1 MRLLNEEGRNMPK
14 LYMLVGVPGAG
25 KSTWLASQ
33 NWAKDI
39 PVVSSDRFI
48 DEHAAKEGKTYNEV
62 FKDYAPIAMRL
73 MDNQVEI
80 CKANNSDII
89 WDQTN
94 TTVKSRAKKLAK
106 LEGYEKIAVVF
117 RTPNTVEHNRRVDSR
132 PGKAIPKDI
141 MTVMINTFAE
151 PTEEEGFKEIWYV

>member
-1 MRLLNEEGRNMPK
+1 MRLLKEEEKDMPK
-14 LYMLVGVPGAG
+14 VYMLIGVPGAG

-33 NWAKDI
+33 HWAKDI

-48 DEHAAKEGKTYNEV
+48 DAHAEKEGKTYNEV

-73 MDNQVEI
+73 MDNQVLI
-80 CKANNSDII
+80 CKANNCDVI

-94 TTVKSRAKKLAK
+94 TSVKTRAKKLDVLAD
-106 LEGYEKIAVVF
+106 YEKIAVVF
-117 RTPNTVEHNRRVDSR
+117 RTPEKEEHDRRLNSR
-132 PGKAIPKDI
+132 PGKAIPEN
-141 MTVMINTFAE
+141 VMRSMIENFEE

>member
-1 MRLLNEEGRNMPK
+1 MSK
-14 LYMLVGVPGAG
+14 LYMLIGVPGVG

-33 NWAKDI
+33 DWAKDI

-48 DEHAAKEGKTYNEV
+48 DDHAEKEGKTYNEV

-73 MDNQVEI
+73 MDNQVLI
-80 CKANNSDII
+80 CKANGTDVI

-94 TTVKSRAKKLAK
+94 TSAKSRAKKLAV

-117 RTPNTVEHNRRVDSR
+117 RTPEKEEHNRRLASR
-132 PGKAIPKDI
+132 PGKVIPENV
-141 MTVMINTFAE
+141 MRSMINNFE
-151 PTEEEGFKEIWYV
+151 MPTEEEGFKEIWYV

>member
-1 MRLLNEEGRNMPK
+1 MK
-14 LYMLVGVPGAG
+14 VYMLIGVPGVG

-33 NWAKDI
+33 EWAKNI

-48 DEHAAKEGKTYNEV
+48 DAHAAKEGKTYNEV

-73 MDNQVEI
+73 MDNQVLI
-80 CKANNSDII
+80 CKANKTDII

-94 TTVKSRAKKLAK
+94 TTVKSRAKKLAM
-106 LEGYEKIAVVF
+106 LDGYEKIAVMF
-117 RTPNTVEHNRRVDSR
+117 RTPDMAEHRRRLDSR
-132 PGKAIPKDI
+132 PGKAIPENV
-141 MTVMINTFAE
+141 MTVMINTLAE